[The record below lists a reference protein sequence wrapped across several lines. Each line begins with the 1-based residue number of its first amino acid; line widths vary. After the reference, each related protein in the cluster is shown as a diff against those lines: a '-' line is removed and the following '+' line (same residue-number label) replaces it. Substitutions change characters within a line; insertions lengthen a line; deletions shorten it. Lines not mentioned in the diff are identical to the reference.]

1 MSRFASL
8 TLFAALAGAFHVD
21 AASILYGVNGSHGG
35 LPVTAPD
42 GALVT
47 VDQSSGTTT
56 VIGQSGFSRL
66 SGLGISAN
74 GTLYATTLGP
84 GGFPPGPGF
93 ITSSDLVTLSP
104 SNGSVLND
112 IGTVRLGTTTGPA
125 LAIADLAFQPG
136 TGVLFA
142 VTNDKGS
149 GAPGSLYTV
158 NTTNAVATLLNGSEK
173 FFGSIAFT
181 PGGLLYE
188 VGADFDPASGPV
200 SPVLLRLD
208 PANGNQ
214 IGNSVPLSEYFG
226 AFGIRPTDGTFFVG
240 NGDGGQIFNLNPS
253 TGLATLTGSTG
264 SSFVGDLDFF
274 TVPEPGNLWWLTG
287 LIITI
292 VAWRADHRAACGGS
306 PNGLSVALPGSGG
319 AVSNSRRAAE

>member
-1 MSRFASL
+1 M
-8 TLFAALAGAFHVD
+8 FAALAGAFHVD

-74 GTLYATTLGP
+74 GTLYATSLGP

-93 ITSSDLVTLSP
+93 ITSSDLVTLSAA
-104 SNGSVLND
+104 NGSVLND

-173 FFGSIAFT
+173 FFGSIAFS

-200 SPVLLRLD
+200 SPVVLRLD

-214 IGNSVPLSEYFG
+214 IGSSVPLSEYFG
-226 AFGIRPTDGTFFVG
+226 GSASDRQRTFFAG
-240 NGDGGQIFNLNPS
+240 NGDGGHIFNLNPS
-253 TGLATLTGSTG
+253 TGLATLIGSTD
-264 SSFVGDLDFF
+264 SSFVGDLDFL

-292 VAWRADHRAACGGS
+292 VASPADHRAACRCS
-306 PNGLSVALPGSGG
+306 PNRLSVALPGSEGTEG
-319 AVSNSRRAAE
+319 EKKFC